1 MVWIWEHRFGLRKLK
16 RSELI
21 KLLHPK
27 GVIDEGWGFESSRHG
42 FKLLRSLEY

>member
-21 KLLHPK
+21 RLLHPK
-27 GVIDEGWGFESSRHG
+27 GVIDEDWGFESLQARI
-42 FKLLRSLEY
+42 